1 MIARSRLIY
10 ASLVLLTIIIG
21 LISREVSSIPLW
33 IGDALWALMIFW
45 GVAMLSPRLKLIPL
59 TIVSIL
65 VCYAV
70 ETTQLYQ
77 ADWINAIRRTLPG
90 RLILGQGFL
99 WSDLVAYA
107 AGVIS
112 GAFLKLLF
120 LNNIDK

>member
-1 MIARSRLIY
+1 MTSHSRLLY
-10 ASLVLLTIIIG
+10 ACLVLLTIIAG
-21 LISREVSSIPLW
+21 LISREISEIPLW

-45 GVAMLSPRLKLIPL
+45 GIAMLFPRLKLISL

-77 ADWINAIRRTLPG
+77 AEWINSIRKTLPG

-112 GAFLKLLF
+112 GALVKLVFLK
-120 LNNIDK
+120 K